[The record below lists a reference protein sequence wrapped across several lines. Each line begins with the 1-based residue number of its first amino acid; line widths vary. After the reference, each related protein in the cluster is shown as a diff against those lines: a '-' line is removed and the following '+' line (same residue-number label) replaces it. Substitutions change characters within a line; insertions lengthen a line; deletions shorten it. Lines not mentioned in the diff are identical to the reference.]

1 MRRELFAAASVLV
14 LMTGGALAQSST
26 GTTTRSDTGTSST
39 MSSTTSSGQLA
50 SAEQMLGKSVV
61 GRDGNEIGEVEDVI
75 LDPTSGQARQLV
87 IGSGG
92 FLGIGEKQIAV
103 DFQQAT
109 WSEADKEIKLSGL
122 TREDVKNMRAFEYSD
137 TMTSLNRP
145 HKSGTMTTPG
155 TTGSGP
161 VTTPAP
167 Q

>member
-61 GRDGNEIGEVEDVI
+61 GQDGKEIGEVEDVI

-92 FLGIGEKQIAV
+92 FLGIGEKKIAI

-109 WSEADKEIKLSGL
+109 WNQVDKEIKLSSL
-122 TREDVKNMRAFEYSD
+122 TREDVKNMKTFEYSD
-137 TMTSLNRP
+137 SMTSLNRP
-145 HKSGTMTTPG
+145 HKSGTMTTPS
-155 TTGSGP
+155 TTGP